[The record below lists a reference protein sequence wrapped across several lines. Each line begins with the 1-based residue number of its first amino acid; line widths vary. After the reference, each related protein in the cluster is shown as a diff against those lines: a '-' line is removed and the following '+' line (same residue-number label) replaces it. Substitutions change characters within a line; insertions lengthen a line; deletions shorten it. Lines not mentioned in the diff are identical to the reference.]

1 MYVNKWRILYH
12 TTDGEVHKGRK
23 LYPSKSKESASKEVM
38 EEIAYSSYLSITALD
53 WVSVTRRNL
62 ESISTVPEL
71 VEKN

>member
-23 LYPSKSKESASKEVM
+23 LYPSKSKEVM